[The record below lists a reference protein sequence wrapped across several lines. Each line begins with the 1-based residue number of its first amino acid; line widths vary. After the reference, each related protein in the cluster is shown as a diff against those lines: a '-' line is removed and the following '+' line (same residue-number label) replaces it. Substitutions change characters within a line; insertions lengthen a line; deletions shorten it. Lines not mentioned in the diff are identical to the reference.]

1 MDKSKKK
8 SKSWLKTGTWKI
20 KLKKYFNIKI
30 KWGWWITIEIED
42 LRKPNTK
49 TQINKKPNKEV
60 KNDNNKRKRTT
71 RIKNH
76 S

>member
-1 MDKSKKK
+1 MNKNRKK

-20 KLKKYFNIKI
+20 RLKKYFNIKI
-30 KWGWWITIEIED
+30 KWGWWITIEVEN

-49 TQINKKPNKEV
+49 TQINKKLDEEV
-60 KNDNNKRKRTT
+60 KNDINKRKRTT
-71 RIKNH
+71 RIKKH